1 MGNYQS
7 NKLYDV
13 IVIGAGP
20 AGNFASITMAS
31 KGLEVAVFDSREKIG
46 NKLCTGIVGEDCLSL
61 FAPDSEVVHRKISSL
76 KIHSPRG
83 NSYSIKE
90 DAFSVF
96 QKTQYLC

>member
-20 AGNFASITMAS
+20 AGNFAAITMAR

-46 NKLCTGIVGEDCLSL
+46 NKL
-61 FAPDSEVVHRKISSL
+61 
-76 KIHSPRG
+76 
-83 NSYSIKE
+83 
-90 DAFSVF
+90 
-96 QKTQYLC
+96 